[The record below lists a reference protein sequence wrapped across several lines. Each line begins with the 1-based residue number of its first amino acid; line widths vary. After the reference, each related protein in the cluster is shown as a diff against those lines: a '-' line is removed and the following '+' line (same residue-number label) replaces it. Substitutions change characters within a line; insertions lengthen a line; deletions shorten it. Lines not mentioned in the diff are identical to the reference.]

1 MSMILKPLNLEI
13 SVTTADTVYNSLLVR
28 AYASTKT
35 LVTISDAVSANT
47 IATFTMPAES
57 IELIEKDKLNTISAN
72 NAILCT
78 PVSYKS

>member
-1 MSMILKPLNLEI
+1 MPMILKPLNLEI
-13 SVTTADTVYNSLLVR
+13 SVTTANTVYNSSLVR
-28 AYASTKT
+28 AYADVKT
-35 LVTISDAVSANT
+35 LITISDAVSANT

-78 PVSYKS
+78 PISYKS